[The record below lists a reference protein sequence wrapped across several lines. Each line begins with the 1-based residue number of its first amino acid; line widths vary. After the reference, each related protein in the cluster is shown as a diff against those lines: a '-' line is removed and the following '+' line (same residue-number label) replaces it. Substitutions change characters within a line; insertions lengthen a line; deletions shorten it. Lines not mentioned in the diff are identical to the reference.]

1 MRHHKKK
8 RLNKNAVMAL
18 FIVLIM
24 TSSILGFVW
33 TNITTDNY
41 TYKGHKF
48 KLQGDSFTLT
58 INGQKINTNYLPTEI
73 EHIQV
78 SEEVKTKIKGAPMFY
93 LSFNPESEN
102 IEYIDRTRFELTN
115 EIQKTNIYA
124 ISGKTINSTSY
135 NLPIITCENAT
146 AYVPVILLK
155 DSNTTEFSLKDD
167 CIIAESSSK
176 EGFIALKDIII
187 YTIFN
192 II

>member
-1 MRHHKKK
+1 
-8 RLNKNAVMAL
+8 
-18 FIVLIM
+18 M

-41 TYKGHKF
+41 SYKGYKF
-48 KLQGDSFTLT
+48 KLQGDYFVVS
-58 INGQKINTNYLPTEI
+58 INGQKINTYYLPTDI
-73 EHIQV
+73 EHIQI
-78 SEEVKTKIKGAPMFY
+78 SEEIKTRIKEVPMFY
-93 LSFNPESEN
+93 LSFNTESEN
-102 IEYIDRTRFELTN
+102 INYIDQVRFELSN

-124 ISGKTINSTSY
+124 ISGKTTNSTSY

-155 DSNTTEFSLKDD
+155 DSNVTKFSLKDN
-167 CIIAESSSK
+167 CIIAESDSK

-187 YTIFN
+187 YTIFD